1 VEISLLEAAIKK
13 MSLQKSYPKE
23 WEELINEKV
32 PKEKIDEYLL
42 KFVARL
48 LKEIKENKRNEDDLG
63 DGWSMVINRD
73 KNYYTLNPDVY
84 SFLFRLGDYG
94 LQEIMGHGDSE
105 YGEMLYS
112 PIEVEIELI
121 KVSRKLGIK
130 LDL

>member
-1 VEISLLEAAIKK
+1 MEISLLEAAIKK

-23 WEELINEKV
+23 WEELINKKV